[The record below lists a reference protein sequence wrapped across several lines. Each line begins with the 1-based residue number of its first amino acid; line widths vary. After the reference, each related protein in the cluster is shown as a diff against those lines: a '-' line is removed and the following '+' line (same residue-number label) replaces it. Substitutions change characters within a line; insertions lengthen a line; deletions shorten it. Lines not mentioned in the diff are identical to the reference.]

1 MSWFSR
7 HRRRRETLGPAPI
20 SSGPH
25 NSPGLA
31 TLVGELDKRPPRAIL
46 DLGPSSTENVE
57 FLSAYGGKVLIQDLF
72 RSSGAQPG
80 SRTSA
85 YRFEDLDQLPIP
97 GSDDG
102 PFDVLLVWDL
112 LHYFERPQCA
122 ELMAQLAGLC
132 APGALVMVMASAI
145 APIPATPIQFK
156 IDRADRLLYTLH
168 DDSKVDPPNLR
179 TRDVE
184 LLMADFRPLR
194 SFQLRNGLQEFVF
207 TYEGKLRPKAG
218 RESQ

>member
-7 HRRRRETLGPAPI
+7 RGRRREPPGPTAI
-20 SSGPH
+20 ASGPH

-31 TLVGELDKRPPRAIL
+31 TLIGELEKRSPPAIL

-80 SRTSA
+80 SRTTA
-85 YRFEDLDQLPIP
+85 YRFEELSELPIP
-97 GSDDG
+97 GPDDG
-102 PFDVLLVWDL
+102 PFDTVLIWDL
-112 LHYFERPQCA
+112 LHYFDRGQAA
-122 ELMAQLAGLC
+122 ELLAQLVPLC
-132 APGALVMVMASAI
+132 APGALVLVMASAI

-156 IDRADRLLYTLH
+156 IDTADRLLYTLH
-168 DDSKVDPPNLR
+168 DDSMVDPPNLR
-179 TRDVE
+179 TRDIE
-184 LLMADFRPLR
+184 LLMRDFRPLR

-207 TYEGKLRPKAG
+207 TFEGKRNKAN
-218 RESQ
+218 REGK